1 MRKFFLGSVELSF
14 ARPFLWHI
22 SLHLSLIVKGIF
34 YIFTKNQTQ
43 MQGNL
48 TENGPQMK
56 AQQNLRLVTIN
67 RIGLAM
73 FLLVLSGHQVANAT
87 AAGVGVRAQSL
98 GEAYRAVA
106 SANDIIYYNPAGL
119 IRDRHTGADADYLTA
134 PDARLHSLGVSVVDS
149 KTTAW
154 GLGIAYNAGIAAQSE
169 TPTTHLAYVALAMP
183 LGTDQIAIGAGFSYL
198 YDARRQDLPY
208 KNFFNIDVGLLADLG
223 SGFRFALV
231 LDHLLESK
239 GAEKSLGLSV
249 GSAFALGDLFESL
262 PLTASFDWTMK
273 DLKSQG
279 DLDHVLG
286 LGFEYLAYRMVPI
299 RVGYSSALKEHNRQ
313 LSLGTGIVT
322 DNFVFDAL
330 YQQNLAIGK
339 IRQFGLAVRIK
350 I

>member
-1 MRKFFLGSVELSF
+1 MRVGK
-14 ARPFLWHI
+14 I
-22 SLHLSLIVKGIF
+22 C
-34 YIFTKNQTQ
+34 
-43 MQGNL
+43 L
-48 TENGPQMK
+48 T
-56 AQQNLRLVTIN
+56 
-67 RIGLAM
+67 
-73 FLLVLSGHQVANAT
+73 
-87 AAGVGVRAQSL
+87 
-98 GEAYRAVA
+98 
-106 SANDIIYYNPAGL
+106 
-119 IRDRHTGADADYLTA
+119 
-134 PDARLHSLGVSVVDS
+134 
-149 KTTAW
+149 
-154 GLGIAYNAGIAAQSE
+154 
-169 TPTTHLAYVALAMP
+169 
-183 LGTDQIAIGAGFSYL
+183 
-198 YDARRQDLPY
+198 
-208 KNFFNIDVGLLADLG
+208 NFFNIDVGLLADLG